1 VPGADDPQLAV
12 ASLLRGASKRATRRG
27 RLQRRAAPLA
37 LLLLAACGSVVRGYR
52 PLPPPTSTR
61 LAYVRHPDSMTSGI
75 RIAMEH
81 APNEF
86 VRSYTELSFAVGDR
100 TELAFE
106 APLIRWSEAS
116 GRSSSWTGDL
126 VLRWRQDLLAA
137 AAGPGELSPW
147 PALSSELAYVDD
159 HGGARAAR
167 VPGLVENES
176 GWIARLAA
184 DWPFGGFS
192 GREAALHA
200 NVGGALLGRPRDSGD
215 SGRILFGAGLTQALA
230 QPGIGW
236 STESLAIGIETFW
249 VLDPVD
255 DRRFG
260 ELSAALVLPVDAHSF
275 SFGARFGLTDDT
287 EDIVFFVE
295 FASQLFD
302 ALL

>member
-1 VPGADDPQLAV
+1 
-12 ASLLRGASKRATRRG
+12 
-27 RLQRRAAPLA
+27 
-37 LLLLAACGSVVRGYR
+37 
-52 PLPPPTSTR
+52 
-61 LAYVRHPDSMTSGI
+61 
-75 RIAMEH
+75 
-81 APNEF
+81 
-86 VRSYTELSFAVGDR
+86 
-100 TELAFE
+100 
-106 APLIRWSEAS
+106 
-116 GRSSSWTGDL
+116 
-126 VLRWRQDLLAA
+126 
-137 AAGPGELSPW
+137 
-147 PALSSELAYVDD
+147 VD
-159 HGGARAAR
+159 RAAR
-167 VPGLVENES
+167 GGLALWRILRPRGGS
-176 GWIARLAA
+176 ARQ
-184 DWPFGGFS
+184 
-192 GREAALHA
+192 R
-200 NVGGALLGRPRDSGD
+200 GGALLGRPRDSGD